1 MTKTGMDPK
10 SFSSPLPMRQV
21 RIGESFWYRE
31 QEVVR
36 TRILPYQWNAL
47 NDRIRSRKAGGPH
60 SPGSLITSGAT
71 GEPAR

>member
-1 MTKTGMDPK
+1 MDIDDQWTEYVYEEANMAKTGMDPK
-10 SFSSPLPMRQV
+10 SFSSSLPMRQV

-47 NDRIRSRKAGGPH
+47 NDRIRSR
-60 SPGSLITSGAT
+60 
-71 GEPAR
+71 

>member
-1 MTKTGMDPK
+1 MDIDDQWTEYVYEEVCMTKTGMDPK

-47 NDRIRSRKAGGPH
+47 NDRIRSR
-60 SPGSLITSGAT
+60 
-71 GEPAR
+71 